1 MKILFQ
7 QNPKVMKPNK
17 IVGILVFVGIIG
29 FGLYVLY
36 MVLPAL
42 ITVSANI
49 ISLGVFLVV
58 FIFVVVAIF
67 KIGKRLLK

>member
-1 MKILFQ
+1 
-7 QNPKVMKPNK
+7 MKPNK

-36 MVLPAL
+36 MALPVL

-58 FIFVVVAIF
+58 FIFVIVAIF